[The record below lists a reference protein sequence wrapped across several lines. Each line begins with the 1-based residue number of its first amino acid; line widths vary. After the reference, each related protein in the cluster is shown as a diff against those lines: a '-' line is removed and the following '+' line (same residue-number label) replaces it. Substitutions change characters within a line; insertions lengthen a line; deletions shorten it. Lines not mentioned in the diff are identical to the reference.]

1 MGAALARTVIG
12 QARPAGV
19 VPRYLVNTL
28 VSFTDKAAGF
38 RSLCATRTDTAT
50 RQRWIRFVRGSSE
63 WS

>member
-38 RSLCATRTDTAT
+38 RSLCVSAGLNPQLFADVGAPVCRCPD
-50 RQRWIRFVRGSSE
+50 
-63 WS
+63 